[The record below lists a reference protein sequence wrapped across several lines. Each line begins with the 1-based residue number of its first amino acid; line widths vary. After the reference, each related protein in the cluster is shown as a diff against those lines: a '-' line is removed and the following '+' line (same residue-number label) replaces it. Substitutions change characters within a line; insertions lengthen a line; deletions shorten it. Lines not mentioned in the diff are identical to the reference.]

1 MTDGLHIPSTT
12 TTTAAHHSSSPEA
25 DVGVS
30 DLLFLEPLTEQSFID
45 NLRRRFHAD
54 KIYVSILAQ
63 PPRVAS
69 GGYATHGISI

>member
-1 MTDGLHIPSTT
+1 MTDGLHMHAATPSSTT
-12 TTTAAHHSSSPEA
+12 TTTHHSE

-54 KIYVSILAQ
+54 KIYVSILA
-63 PPRVAS
+63 S
-69 GGYATHGISI
+69 